1 MDEPV
6 FVIHGVGNRDPQAF
20 TATVEALQATVGRTL
35 VPVYWGDLGADDRYI
50 DLALPPRSAGLR
62 DTPETV
68 DAPSKMLLAALLSET
83 EGPVPGD
90 LPAPLRDAVR
100 HGLDPSHNSGL
111 RDGRNTPVADQVLAT
126 LAEEWPTTHWL
137 SLADDPSLL
146 SETGKAIAH
155 AVTET
160 QEPEDSWAGLRGA
173 APVDGSLRSL
183 IRRRLADLDRVAG
196 AAMGVVVGRMNH
208 SLRHRLGPGATRFL
222 GDVLVYQR
230 HREQIHARVWEQ
242 IAAVDPELG
251 RHPDHPV
258 PLVAHSLG
266 GVIAVDMA
274 TAQEPLWTSSL
285 LTFGSQPAYFHLCD
299 PRGGQLSPYTGHEP
313 VVLPNSLARWTNLWQ
328 PLDVLGFAASHV
340 FRLADGT
347 YPVDIPLPHTATA
360 GLWTHSAYWNLPEL
374 ASAIS
379 DAMHHQHR
387 DPDKRQL

>member
-20 TATVEALQATVGRTL
+20 IATVEALQAAAGTTL
-35 VPVYWGDLGADDRYI
+35 VPIYWGDLGADDRFI
-50 DLALPPRSAGLR
+50 DLALPSRSAGLR

-68 DAPSKMLLAALLSET
+68 AAPAKLLLAALLGEP
-83 EGPVPGD
+83 ERPAPGH
-90 LPAPLRDAVR
+90 LPAPLQDAIR
-100 HGLDPSHNSGL
+100 HGLDPSQNSGL
-111 RDGRNTPVADQVLAT
+111 RDGLGSPDTDQVLET
-126 LAEEWPTTHWL
+126 LAEEWPTTRWL

-155 AVTET
+155 AVAYTLE
-160 QEPEDSWAGLRGA
+160 QEDSWAGLRGG
-173 APVDGSLRSL
+173 APVDGTLRSV

-196 AAMGVVVGRMNH
+196 AAMQTVAGRVNH
-208 SLRHRLGPGATRFL
+208 SLRHRLGPSATRFL

-230 HREQIHARVWEQ
+230 HRKQIHARVREQ

-251 RHPDHPV
+251 RHPDRPV
-258 PLVAHSLG
+258 RLVAHSLG

-299 PRGGQLSPYTGHEP
+299 PRGGQLLPYTGHEP
-313 VVLPNSLARWTNLWQ
+313 VALPNSLARWTNLWQ
-328 PLDVLGFAASHV
+328 PLDVLAFAASHI

-347 YPVDIPLPHTATA
+347 SPVDLPLPHSATA
-360 GLWTHSAYWNLPEL
+360 GLWTHSVYWNLPEL

-379 DAMHHQHR
+379 DAMQ
-387 DPDKRQL
+387 PPTS

>member
-1 MDEPV
+1 MDDPV
-6 FVIHGVGNRDPQAF
+6 FVIHGVGNRDREVF
-20 TATVEALQATVGRTL
+20 IATVAALQAAAGTTL
-35 VPVYWGDLGADDRYI
+35 VPVYWGDLGADDRFI
-50 DLALPPRSAGLR
+50 DLALPSRSAGLR

-68 DAPSKMLLAALLSET
+68 AAPAELLVAALLGEA
-83 EGPVPGD
+83 ERPVPGD

-100 HGLDPSHNSGL
+100 HGLDPSRNGGL
-111 RDGRNTPVADQVLAT
+111 RDGLDSPDTDLVLET
-126 LAEEWPTTHWL
+126 LAEEWPTTRWL
-137 SLADDPSLL
+137 SRTDDPSLL
-146 SETGKAIAH
+146 SETGKAIAR
-155 AVTET
+155 AVTHT
-160 QEPEDSWAGLRGA
+160 PEPDDSWAGLRGA
-173 APVDGSLRSL
+173 APVDGTPRSV

-196 AAMGVVVGRMNH
+196 AAMQAVAGRMNH

-230 HREQIHARVWEQ
+230 HREQIHARVREQ

-251 RHPDHPV
+251 RHPDRPV
-258 PLVAHSLG
+258 RLVAHSLG

-313 VVLPNSLARWTNLWQ
+313 VALPNSLTRWTNLWQ
-328 PLDVLGFAASHV
+328 PLDVLAFAASHV

-347 YPVDIPLPHTATA
+347 SPVDLPLPHSATA
-360 GLWTHSAYWNLPEL
+360 GLWTHSVYWNLPEL

-379 DAMHHQHR
+379 DAMQ
-387 DPDKRQL
+387 PPAS